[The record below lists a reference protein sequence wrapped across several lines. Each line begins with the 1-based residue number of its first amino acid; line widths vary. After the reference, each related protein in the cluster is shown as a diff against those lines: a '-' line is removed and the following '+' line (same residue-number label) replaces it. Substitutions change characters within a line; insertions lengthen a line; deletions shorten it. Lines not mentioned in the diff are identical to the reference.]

1 MQPAA
6 FFKHPEV
13 FSEGGDLDRIVHL
26 QACFHPTT
34 DDVVKENQAESIAP
48 AQHHHGLAARPEGH
62 VHRVHRSALPG
73 FGFVRGYSLQLLPV
87 PPGAGPRVGIL
98 NNGAV
103 TLTSDG
109 NLNVFAAPVNTAT
122 GPQPSGVL
130 ASSGAVDLGDANLYL
145 TFAQANLRPGQ
156 TFEII
161 TGTSVTGTLKVG
173 GLTVFDGDTFEAG
186 SYLFQ
191 INYTATSVVITVLGV
206 V

>member
-1 MQPAA
+1 M
-6 FFKHPEV
+6 
-13 FSEGGDLDRIVHL
+13 
-26 QACFHPTT
+26 
-34 DDVVKENQAESIAP
+34 
-48 AQHHHGLAARPEGH
+48 
-62 VHRVHRSALPG
+62 
-73 FGFVRGYSLQLLPV
+73 
-87 PPGAGPRVGIL
+87 PGAMTNPRVGIL
-98 NNGAV
+98 NTGAV
-103 TLTSDG
+103 TLTSNG
-109 NLNVFAAPVNTAT
+109 NLNVFAAPANTAT
-122 GPQPSGVL
+122 GPQPSSVI

-161 TGTSVTGTLKVG
+161 TGTLKVG